1 MEQARERQRRAIA
14 GRKVNMR
21 LATFVD
27 PSLGCEPRFGI
38 VRGENIVDVVAAAN
52 ALHRPVPATTV
63 KIALTSGAQTIA
75 ALEELATAAERA
87 KLLRPISGVEFL
99 PPIPDPSK
107 FFCVGKN
114 NRKHR
119 EELAANKML
128 TEIPNE
134 PTGFIKL
141 NSTMSGD
148 GDEVVKPA
156 DITELDYEPE
166 LCYVVGKRAHGVKN
180 AEAME
185 YISGFTLMNDVSAR
199 EIQKREVASGS
210 RFWTAKNMPG
220 FAPVGPYILTMDEV
234 TDTENLWVTCDVNG
248 KQRLR
253 SNTSDYLYKI
263 ADVLEHFSR
272 YVVFEPGDLIAIGA
286 PSGVA
291 VGQPNAAELYLRP
304 GDDMVIS
311 FEGLMSLRT
320 RIVAPAGASGK

>member
-1 MEQARERQRRAIA
+1 
-14 GRKVNMR
+14 MR
-21 LATFVD
+21 LATFID
-27 PSLGCEPRFGI
+27 PQRGNDARFGI
-38 VRGENIVDVVAAAN
+38 ISGTNIVDVVAASDR
-52 ALHRPVPATTV
+52 LHRAVPATSV
-63 KIALTSGAQTIA
+63 KIALTSGPHTLA
-75 ALEELATAAERA
+75 ALEELVAAAEAA
-87 KLLRPISGVEFL
+87 KLYRPVSGVKFL

-156 DITELDYEPE
+156 DITQLDYEPE
-166 LCYVVGKRAHGVKN
+166 LCYVVGKRAHGVKKS
-180 AEAME
+180 EAME
-185 YISGFTLMNDVSAR
+185 YISGFTLTNDVSAR

-220 FAPVGPYILTMDEV
+220 FAPVGPYILTMDEAAD
-234 TDTENLWVTCDVNG
+234 TDNLWVTCEVNG
-248 KQRLR
+248 KPRLR
-253 SNTSDYLYKI
+253 ANTGDYLYKI

-272 YVVFEPGDLIAIGA
+272 HVVFEPGDLIAMGA

-304 GDDMVIS
+304 GDDMVIA
-311 FEGLMSLRT
+311 FEGLMRLRT
-320 RIVAPAGASGK
+320 RIVAPK

>member
-1 MEQARERQRRAIA
+1 
-14 GRKVNMR
+14 
-21 LATFVD
+21 
-27 PSLGCEPRFGI
+27 
-38 VRGENIVDVVAAAN
+38 
-52 ALHRPVPATTV
+52 V
-63 KIALTSGAQTIA
+63 K
-75 ALEELATAAERA
+75 
-87 KLLRPISGVEFL
+87 FL

-156 DITELDYEPE
+156 DITQLDYEPE
-166 LCYVVGKRAHGVKN
+166 LCYVVGKRAHGVKM
-180 AEAME
+180 AEAMA

-220 FAPVGPYILTMDEV
+220 FAPVGPYVLTMDEA
-234 TDTENLWVTCDVNG
+234 TDTDNLWVTCEVNG
-248 KQRLR
+248 KPRLR
-253 SNTSDYLYKI
+253 ANTGDYLYKI

-272 YVVFEPGDLIAIGA
+272 YVVFEPGDLIAMGA

-291 VGQPNAAELYLRP
+291 VGQPNAAELYLQP

-311 FEGLMSLRT
+311 FEGLMRLRT
-320 RIVAPAGASGK
+320 RIVAPK

>member
-1 MEQARERQRRAIA
+1 
-14 GRKVNMR
+14 MR
-21 LATFVD
+21 LATFID
-27 PSLGCEPRFGI
+27 PQRGFDARFGI
-38 VRGENIVDVVAAAN
+38 VSGNHVVDVVAAADH
-52 ALHRPVPATTV
+52 LHRAVPATSV
-63 KIALTSGAQTIA
+63 KLALTTGPQTIA
-75 ALEELATAAERA
+75 ALQDLVVAAEDA
-87 KLLRPISGVEFL
+87 KLARPIAGIKFL

-119 EELAANKML
+119 EELQANKML

-141 NSTMSGD
+141 ISTMSGD

-156 DITELDYEPE
+156 DITQLDYEPE
-166 LCYVVGKRAHGVKN
+166 LCYVVGKRAHGVKK
-180 AEAME
+180 ADAMD
-185 YISGFTLMNDVSAR
+185 YIAGFTLMNDVSAR

-220 FAPVGPYILTMDEV
+220 FAPVGPYILTMDEAAD
-234 TDTENLWVTCDVNG
+234 TDNLWVTCDVNG

-253 SNTSDYLYKI
+253 ANTGDYLYKI
-263 ADVLEHFSR
+263 ADVIEHFSR
-272 YVVFEPGDLIAIGA
+272 YVVFEPGDLIAMGA

-320 RIVAPAGASGK
+320 KIVAPG

>member
-1 MEQARERQRRAIA
+1 
-14 GRKVNMR
+14 MR
-21 LATFVD
+21 LASFVD
-27 PSLGCEPRFGI
+27 PWLGRETRFGI
-38 VRGENIVDVVAAAN
+38 VRGDAIVDVEAAAN
-52 ALHRPVPATTV
+52 TLHLAVPATSV
-63 KIALTSGAQTIA
+63 KIALTSGKQVIA
-75 ALEELATAAERA
+75 ALEELAGAAERA
-87 KLLRPISGVEFL
+87 GLLRPVAGPKFL
-99 PPIPDPSK
+99 PPIADPSK

-119 EELAANKML
+119 EELAASKML
-128 TEIPNE
+128 TEVPNE

-141 NSTMSGD
+141 TSTMSGD
-148 GDEVVKPA
+148 GDAVVKPE
-156 DITELDYEPE
+156 DITTLDYEPE
-166 LCYVVGKRAHGVKN
+166 LCYVIGKRAHGVKK
-180 AEAME
+180 ADAMD

-234 TDTENLWVTCDVNG
+234 ADTDNLWVTCEVNG
-248 KQRLR
+248 RQRLR
-253 SNTSDYLYKI
+253 SNTGDYLYKI

-272 YVVFEPGDLIAIGA
+272 YVVFEPGDLIAMGA

-291 VGQPNAAELYLRP
+291 VGQPNAEELYLKP

-320 RIVAPAGASGK
+320 RIVAPG

>member
-1 MEQARERQRRAIA
+1 
-14 GRKVNMR
+14 MR

-27 PSLGCEPRFGI
+27 PLKGNDARFGI
-38 VRGENIVDVVAAAN
+38 ISGDQIVDVVAAAN
-52 ALHRPVPATTV
+52 ALHLAVPATSV
-63 KIALTSGAQTIA
+63 KIALTSGAHTLA
-75 ALEELATAAERA
+75 ALKDLVALAERA
-87 KLLRPISGVEFL
+87 KLLRPLSGVKFL

-114 NRKHR
+114 NKKHR

-128 TEIPNE
+128 TEVPNE

-141 NSTMSGD
+141 VSTMSGD

-156 DITELDYEPE
+156 DITTLDYEPE
-166 LCYVVGKRAHGVKN
+166 LCYVVGKRAHGVKK

-185 YISGFTLMNDVSAR
+185 YIAGFTLMNDVSAR

-220 FAPVGPYILTMDEV
+220 FAPVGPCILTMDEV
-234 TDTENLWVTCDVNG
+234 ADTENLWVTCDVNG

-253 SNTSDYLYKI
+253 SNTGDYLYKI

-272 YVVFEPGDLIAIGA
+272 HVVFEPGDLIAMGA

-291 VGQPNAAELYLRP
+291 VGQPNAAELYLQP

-320 RIVAPAGASGK
+320 KIVAPK

>member
-1 MEQARERQRRAIA
+1 
-14 GRKVNMR
+14 MR
-21 LATFVD
+21 LATFTD
-27 PSLGCEPRFGI
+27 ESLEPRFGV
-38 VRGENIVDVVAAAN
+38 VRGEKVFDVVAIAG
-52 ALHRPVPATTV
+52 ALNKPVPARTV
-63 KIALTSGAQTIA
+63 KYALTSGPRTLA
-75 ALEELATAAERA
+75 AVR
-87 KLLRPISGVEFL
+87 KLVDLSESRDVYRPISGVKFL

-119 EELAANKML
+119 EELKANKML

-141 NSTMSGD
+141 TDTMSGD
-148 GDEVVKPA
+148 GDEVVRP
-156 DITELDYEPE
+156 DGITTLDYEPE
-166 LCYVVGKRAHGVKN
+166 LCYVVGKRAHGIRK
-180 AEAME
+180 ADAMD
-185 YISGFTLMNDVSAR
+185 YIAGFTLTNDVSAR
-199 EIQKREVASGS
+199 EIQQREVASGS

-234 TDTENLWVTCDVNG
+234 ADTDDLWVTCDVNG
-248 KQRLR
+248 ERRLR
-253 SNTSDYLYKI
+253 SHTGDYLYKI

-272 YVVFEPGDLIAIGA
+272 YVVFEPGDLIAMGA

-291 VGQPNAAELYLRP
+291 VGQPNAAELYLKP

-320 RIVAPAGASGK
+320 RIVAPR

>member
-1 MEQARERQRRAIA
+1 
-14 GRKVNMR
+14 MR

-27 PSLGCEPRFGI
+27 PLKGNDARFGI
-38 VRGENIVDVVAAAN
+38 ISGNNIVDVVAAADRLRR
-52 ALHRPVPATTV
+52 AVPATTV
-63 KIALTSGAQTIA
+63 KTALTSGAHMLA
-75 ALEELATAAERA
+75 ALKELVAAAESA
-87 KLLRPISGVEFL
+87 GLLRPLAGVKFL

-128 TEIPNE
+128 TEIP
-134 PTGFIKL
+134 
-141 NSTMSGD
+141 MSGD

-156 DITELDYEPE
+156 DITQLDYEPE
-166 LCYVVGKRAHGVKN
+166 LCYVVGKRAHGVKKS
-180 AEAME
+180 EAME
-185 YISGFTLMNDVSAR
+185 YISGFTLTNDVSAR

-220 FAPVGPYILTMDEV
+220 FAPVGPYILTMDEAAD
-234 TDTENLWVTCDVNG
+234 TDNLWVTCEVNG
-248 KQRLR
+248 KPRLR
-253 SNTSDYLYKI
+253 ANTGDYLYKI

-272 YVVFEPGDLIAIGA
+272 HVVFEPGDLIAMGA

-304 GDDMVIS
+304 GDDMVIA
-311 FEGLMSLRT
+311 FEGLMRLRT
-320 RIVAPAGASGK
+320 RIVAPK

>member
-1 MEQARERQRRAIA
+1 
-14 GRKVNMR
+14 MR

-27 PSLGCEPRFGI
+27 PQVSREGRFGI
-38 VRGENIVDVVAAAN
+38 VRDESVVDVVAVAN
-52 ALHRPVPATTV
+52 ALQRAVPATTV
-63 KIALTSGAQTIA
+63 KSALTSGAQSIA
-75 ALEELATAAERA
+75 ALADLADAAERA
-87 KLLRPISGVEFL
+87 KLLRPIAGVKFL

-128 TEIPNE
+128 TEVPNE

-141 NSTMSGD
+141 VSTMSGD
-148 GDEVVKPA
+148 GDEVTKPA
-156 DITELDYEPE
+156 DITTLDYEPE
-166 LCYVVGKRAHGVKN
+166 LCYVVGKRAHGVRK
-180 AEAME
+180 ADAME
-185 YISGFTLMNDVSAR
+185 YISGFTLTNDVSAR
-199 EIQKREVASGS
+199 EIQQREVASGS

-220 FAPVGPYILTMDEV
+220 FAPVGPFILTMDEV
-234 TDTENLWVTCDVNG
+234 ADTDNLWVTCDVNG
-248 KQRLR
+248 ERRLR

-263 ADVLEHFSR
+263 SDVLEHFSR
-272 YVVFEPGDLIAIGA
+272 YVVFEPGDLIAMGA

-291 VGQPNAAELYLRP
+291 VGQPNAAELYLQP

-320 RIVAPAGASGK
+320 RIVGPK

>member
-1 MEQARERQRRAIA
+1 
-14 GRKVNMR
+14 MR
-21 LATFVD
+21 LATFAD
-27 PSLGCEPRFGI
+27 PILGRAARFGI
-38 VRGENIVDVVAAAN
+38 VRGEHVVDVGAAAN
-52 ALHRPVPATTV
+52 ALHRAVPATSV
-63 KIALTSGAQTIA
+63 KMALTSGPQTIA
-75 ALEELATAAERA
+75 ALEELAGAAERA
-87 KLLRPISGVEFL
+87 KLLRPVAGLKFL
-99 PPIPDPSK
+99 PPVPDPSK

-128 TEIPNE
+128 TEVPNE

-141 NSTMSGD
+141 VDTMSGD

-156 DITELDYEPE
+156 DITTLDYEPE
-166 LCYVVGKRAHGVKN
+166 LCYVVGKRAHGVKK
-180 AEAME
+180 ADAMD
-185 YISGFTLMNDVSAR
+185 YISGFTLTNDISAR

-220 FAPVGPYILTMDEV
+220 FGAVGPYVLTMDEV
-234 TDTENLWVTCDVNG
+234 PDTDDLWVTCDVNG
-248 KQRLR
+248 KRRLR

-272 YVVFEPGDLIAIGA
+272 YVVFEPGDLIAMGA

-291 VGQPNAAELYLRP
+291 VGQPNAAELYLQP
-304 GDDMVIS
+304 GDDMVIA

-320 RIVAPAGASGK
+320 RIVGPR

>member
-1 MEQARERQRRAIA
+1 
-14 GRKVNMR
+14 MR
-21 LATFVD
+21 LATFD
-27 PSLGCEPRFGI
+27 LKLGGPPRFGL
-38 VRGENIVDVVAAAN
+38 VRGEHIVDVVAAAD
-52 ALHRPVPATTV
+52 ALRRPAPATSV
-63 KIALTSGAQTIA
+63 KTALTSGPQTIA
-75 ALEELATAAERA
+75 ALEELAGAAERA
-87 KLLRPISGVEFL
+87 GLLRPIAGLKFL

-128 TEIPNE
+128 TEVPNE

-141 NSTMSGD
+141 VSTMSGD

-156 DITELDYEPE
+156 DITTLDYEPE
-166 LCYVVGKRAHGVKN
+166 LCYVVGKRAHGVKK
-180 AEAME
+180 ADAMD
-185 YISGFTLMNDVSAR
+185 YIAGFTLTNDVSAR

-220 FAPVGPYILTMDEV
+220 FAPVGPYILTMDEAAD
-234 TDTENLWVTCDVNG
+234 TDDLWVTCDVNG
-248 KQRLR
+248 KRRLR
-253 SNTSDYLYKI
+253 SNTGDYLYKI

-272 YVVFEPGDLIAIGA
+272 YVVFEPGDLIAMGA

-320 RIVAPAGASGK
+320 RIVAPN

>member
-1 MEQARERQRRAIA
+1 
-14 GRKVNMR
+14 MR
-21 LATFVD
+21 LATFD
-27 PSLGCEPRFGI
+27 LKLGGAPRFGV
-38 VRGENIVDVVAAAN
+38 VRGDHIVDVVAAAD
-52 ALHRPVPATTV
+52 ALRRQVPATTV
-63 KIALTSGAQTIA
+63 RTALTSGPQTIA
-75 ALEELATAAERA
+75 ALEELAGAAERA
-87 KLLRPISGVEFL
+87 GLLRPIAGLKFL

-128 TEIPNE
+128 TEVPNE

-141 NSTMSGD
+141 ISTMSGD

-156 DITELDYEPE
+156 DISTLDYEPE
-166 LCYVVGKRAHGVKN
+166 LCYVVGKRAHGVKK
-180 AEAME
+180 ADAMD
-185 YISGFTLMNDVSAR
+185 YIAGFTLTNDVSAR

-220 FAPVGPYILTMDEV
+220 FAPVGPYILTMDEAAD
-234 TDTENLWVTCDVNG
+234 TDDLWVTCDVNG
-248 KQRLR
+248 KRRLR
-253 SNTSDYLYKI
+253 SNTGDYLYKI

-272 YVVFEPGDLIAIGA
+272 YVVFEPGDLIAMGA

-291 VGQPNAAELYLRP
+291 VGQPNAAELYLQP

-320 RIVAPAGASGK
+320 RIVAPG